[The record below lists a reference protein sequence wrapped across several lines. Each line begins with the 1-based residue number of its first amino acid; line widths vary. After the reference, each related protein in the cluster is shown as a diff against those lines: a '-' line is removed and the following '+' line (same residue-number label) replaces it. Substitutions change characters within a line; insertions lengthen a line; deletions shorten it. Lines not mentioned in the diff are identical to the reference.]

1 MKLDLPSAGDLAELA
16 ARRAQRRLAE
26 KSRRA
31 VRQSRLRIAL
41 LICAALALAALV
53 ADLRYF
59 GRRAAARAPAV
70 AGPRPGAAADI
81 LAGLDDP
88 RYQDPGGLFSLV
100 PPRHW
105 VRVRPEPG
113 SGFQTVFKGPHN
125 MDMAI
130 MVAVS
135 NNATFDSLVADL
147 RRIER
152 QLSANMPMEITFIG
166 PHRAIK
172 RSAQLFKNKVLLID
186 FLTGNLAHHIQFS
199 IPPELFDEYEPVFV
213 QLLQT
218 YEPGRIIR
226 DP

>member
-1 MKLDLPSAGDLAELA
+1 MAPRLPTPEELA
-16 ARRAQRRLAE
+16 AFQARA
-26 KSRRA
+26 
-31 VRQSRLRIAL
+31 RLRDRAEHQRL
-41 LICAALALAALV
+41 DARKTVMRLILFFGGFLVLV
-53 ADLRYF
+53 ALIVDIRHYS
-59 GRRAAARAPAV
+59 GRFHRFQRT
-70 AGPRPGAAADI
+70 GTESRKGDAADI